1 MITTLSPDILAK
13 VRAAVLDAG
22 ETDSNDYLHDQLHEV
37 AQDRAEDLL
46 REHCAGIQHLDEI
59 DDDQRTELIQAY
71 KDGFWEPCHH
81 QERELLKAALECAYR
96 HTAAMQM
103 DGYTIAE
110 RKNLAASVWTQ
121 IRETFHK
128 IGHTITP

>member
-1 MITTLSPDILAK
+1 MITTLSTDILAK

-22 ETDSNDYLHDQLHEV
+22 ETDSNDYLHEQLHET
-37 AQDRAEDLL
+37 AQDRAEEIL
-46 REHCAGIQHLDEI
+46 REHCPDIEHLDKIEN
-59 DDDQRTELIQAY
+59 DQRTELIQSY
-71 KDGFWEPCHH
+71 KDGFWEPTHLS
-81 QERELLKAALECAYR
+81 ERDALKAALECAYR

-110 RKNLAASVWTQ
+110 RKDLAASVWTQ
-121 IRETFHK
+121 LRETFHK